1 MSCDHR
7 GTMKI
12 LRIICGFVFFLGGCV
27 VIAVSG
33 VIMGVVLAALG
44 AFLLWPFQAAFLPRP
59 FEAAM
64 KILRII
70 CGLAFLLG
78 AFAMTAAGGVIPALV
93 LALLGTLMLYPF
105 IVAPV
110 MNFFGNFFYSDSSQP
125 APEQYSL
132 VHKLLQENQP
142 DEAASE
148 LRRRLENYPADV
160 NAAHLLMQTY
170 YDHLNSP
177 QEAVNVLRGELEKK
191 NLQADHVRMVDLAVD
206 ILLEVKQQSD
216 AVRILERAI
225 EKLGCGGA
233 VSPLRQRLDH
243 MQ

>member
-1 MSCDHR
+1 
-7 GTMKI
+7 MKI
-12 LRIICGFVFFLGGCV
+12 LRIIFGFVFFLGGCV
-27 VIAVSG
+27 VTAVGSVIIG
-33 VIMGVVLAALG
+33 VMLAAFG
-44 AFLLWPFQAAFLPRP
+44 TFLLWPFQAAFLRRP
-59 FEAAM
+59 FQAAM

-70 CGLAFLLG
+70 FGLAFLLG
-78 AFAMTAAGGVIPALV
+78 GFAMMAAGGVIPALV
-93 LALLGTLMLYPF
+93 LALLGALMLFPF

-110 MNFFGNFFYSDSSQP
+110 VNFFGNLFYSDSGQP

-142 DEAASE
+142 DEAAGE
-148 LRRRLENYPADV
+148 LRRRLEDHPNDV

-191 NLQADHVRMVDLAVD
+191 KLQADHIRMVDLAVD

-216 AVRILERAI
+216 AVRILERSI

-243 MQ
+243 LQ